1 MTNNTDLISLVIF
14 WLSGSAV
21 ALLGNQKIREY
32 KDYRHPV
39 MFLISGILL
48 SVLMSWAFVMAS
60 LMSDTF
66 KLPKWLYHNCRD
78 NSSIHYEEEYLD
90 NEGNQVT
97 YENHTVHHTYRVYTC
112 HICGKVEKEMLQ

>member
-21 ALLGNQKIREY
+21 ALLGNEKLRDY
-32 KDYRHPV
+32 KCYAHPKT
-39 MFLISGILL
+39 FLVTGIIL
-48 SVLMSWAFVMAS
+48 SVSMSWAFVMAS
-60 LMSDTF
+60 LMNDTF

-97 YENHTVHHTYRVYTC
+97 YGNHTIHHTYRVYTC